1 MDPLTQG
8 VLGACLPQSLKK
20 RNSLL
25 VIGIIGFLSGLA
37 PDLDIFI
44 RSENDPLLFLEFHR
58 QFTHSLIF
66 IPVGGFICASILYF
80 LISKR
85 FNISF
90 QDTWLYSTLGYGT
103 HGLLDAC
110 TSYGTLLFWPFSYSR
125 IAWNNIS
132 IIDPIFTI
140 PLLALVITAAIKKRR
155 IFSIMAII
163 WVITYLSIGL
173 YQKNEALKTGKS
185 LAKNRG
191 HDFSRMEVKPSIG
204 NLLLWKS
211 IYETEDKFYIDAI
224 RVGWEI
230 KIFNG
235 ESINKINIQSSFPW
249 LELKSQQ
256 AKDIERF
263 KWFSNG
269 FIAINP
275 NNKDQ
280 ILDIRYSSIPNQ
292 VGGLWGIE
300 LSKEKANNEHVKYI
314 TNRNI
319 SKDRISTIKKMLFN

>member
-1 MDPLTQG
+1 MKEVL
-8 VLGACLPQSLKK
+8 VLGGS
-20 RNSLL
+20 
-25 VIGIIGFLSGLA
+25 
-37 PDLDIFI
+37 
-44 RSENDPLLFLEFHR
+44 
-58 QFTHSLIF
+58 
-66 IPVGGFICASILYF
+66 GFIGRNIVQFLVDRGDCNVTAADIKTGSNFEAILNDKKK
-80 LISKR
+80 SKR
-85 FNISF
+85 FKVV
-90 QDTWLYSTLGYGT
+90 
-103 HGLLDAC
+103 
-110 TSYGTLLFWPFSYSR
+110 
-125 IAWNNIS
+125 
-132 IIDPIFTI
+132 ID
-140 PLLALVITAAIKKRR
+140 
-155 IFSIMAII
+155 
-163 WVITYLSIGL
+163 
-173 YQKNEALKTGKS
+173 
-185 LAKNRG
+185 
-191 HDFSRMEVKPSIG
+191 DFSRIEVKPSIG

-319 SKDRISTIKKMLFN
+319 SKDRISAIKKMLFN